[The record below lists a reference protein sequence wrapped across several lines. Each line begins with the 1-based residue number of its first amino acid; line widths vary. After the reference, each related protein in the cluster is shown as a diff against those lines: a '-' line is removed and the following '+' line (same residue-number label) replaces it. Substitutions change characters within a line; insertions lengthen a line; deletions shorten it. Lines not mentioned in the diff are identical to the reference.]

1 MEYIMKTTIT
11 SRHFEASEQLKDFA
25 NEHLLRLSRV
35 FDRITSCALVME
47 EYPDPDF
54 PQSVELIVHIPQKSL
69 TAKSAK
75 NTYEKAIHDVVENM
89 KRQLKRYKEKKLQ
102 Y

>member
-1 MEYIMKTTIT
+1 MKTTIT
-11 SRHFEASEQLKDFA
+11 SRHFEASDQLKDFA
-25 NEHLLRLSRV
+25 NEHLQRLSRV
-35 FDRITSCALVME
+35 FDRITSCSLVME
-47 EYPDPDF
+47 EHPDPDF
-54 PQSVELIVHIPQKSL
+54 PQSAELIVHIPQKSL

-75 NTYEKAIHDVVENM
+75 TTYEKAVHDVVENM

>member
-1 MEYIMKTTIT
+1 MKKIIT

-25 NEHLLRLSRV
+25 NDHLQKLVTV
-35 FDRITSCALVME
+35 FNRITSCYLVVNIQTLTFLNQQNLL
-47 EYPDPDF
+47 YTF
-54 PQSVELIVHIPQKSL
+54 HKSL

-75 NTYEKAIHDVVENM
+75 ATYEKAIHDVVENM
-89 KRQLKRYKEKKLQ
+89 KRQLKRYKEKKLH

>member
-1 MEYIMKTTIT
+1 MKTTIT

-25 NEHLLRLSRV
+25 NDHLQKLSTV
-35 FDRITSCALVME
+35 FNRITSCSLVME
-47 EYPDPDF
+47 DHPDPDYS
-54 PQSVELIVHIPQKSL
+54 QSAELIVHIPQKSL

-75 NTYEKAIHDVVENM
+75 NTYEKAIHDVVDNM
-89 KRQLKRYKEKKLQ
+89 KRQLKRYKEKKLH